1 MSELGIVFMDKP
13 SRACRIVVATARHH
27 GDVPALDDP
36 RSREPGGQGVIGR
49 EPRPPDEIAF
59 DRHWLLLILGGEK
72 QASHFYFD
80 RLQGLSALALRME
93 NIATPAHMR
102 APATVA
108 NRMTG
113 HPQAHHS

>member
-1 MSELGIVFMDKP
+1 MS
-13 SRACRIVVATARHH
+13 AN
-27 GDVPALDDP
+27 
-36 RSREPGGQGVIGR
+36 RSRWAASRVGGPGEQVR
-49 EPRPPDEIAF
+49 FSWFQRSSAWRRLTSMSAWWPSDKIAF
-59 DRHWLLLILGGEK
+59 DRHRLLLILGGEK
-72 QASHFYFD
+72 QASHFCFD

-113 HPQAHHS
+113 HPQVQQS